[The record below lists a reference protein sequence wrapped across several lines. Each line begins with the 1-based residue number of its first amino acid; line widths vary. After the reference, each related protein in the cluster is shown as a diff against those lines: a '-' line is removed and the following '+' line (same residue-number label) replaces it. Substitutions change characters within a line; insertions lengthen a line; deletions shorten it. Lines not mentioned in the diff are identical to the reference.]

1 MFVIFFFSSRR
12 RHTRCALVT
21 GVQTCA
27 LPILALRPV
36 VSALAEDLS
45 PLLMQWPRGFLRTG
59 RRVHAGHHLV
69 AVLHHGHHL
78 AAHLRVPHHHAAV
91 GNLALAHH
99 SRILRLREC
108 ISLLGK
114 GGGGG
119 EPKGC
124 CRTDQQC
131 SEVRGHHVSP
141 YMDGLNGFRPVQTDP
156 SALLGGGRKGSSRYC
171 RNAPNCRP
179 SCPPCTSPP

>member
-1 MFVIFFFSSRR
+1 MRISDWSSDV
-12 RHTRCALVT
+12 C
-21 GVQTCA
+21 
-27 LPILALRPV
+27 
-36 VSALAEDLS
+36 SSDL
-45 PLLMQWPRGFLRTG
+45 
-59 RRVHAGHHLV
+59 
-69 AVLHHGHHL
+69 
-78 AAHLRVPHHHAAV
+78 
-91 GNLALAHH
+91 H

-141 YMDGLNGFRPVQTDP
+141 YMDGLNVFRPVQTDP

-179 SCPPCTSPP
+179 SCPPCTSPPWPGRAAHRSEADRKST